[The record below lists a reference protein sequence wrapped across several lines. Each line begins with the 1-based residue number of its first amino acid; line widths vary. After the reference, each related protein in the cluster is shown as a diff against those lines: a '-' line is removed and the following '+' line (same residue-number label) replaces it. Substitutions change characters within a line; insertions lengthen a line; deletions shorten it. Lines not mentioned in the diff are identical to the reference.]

1 MHWRL
6 DKYVCVVCDGFTQ
19 EIIKVREWIPHTG
32 LLTKVIFSNMVPSPS
47 ADITRAMHGQEKWRS
62 RNYNPRQKSWH
73 AYPLLQYL
81 SEKFISSPPSPR
93 FNVIYRD
100 VFVIARFQHCR
111 GGGGGGGFFIPGMSL
126 VIASKY
132 LVNACSSYLIQTCQR
147 LLSWIVPETNWR
159 ERHCVCFDFV
169 SCQRCFMPSQPSFS
183 FGETFVS
190 FFLVRAFIQ
199 F

>member
-1 MHWRL
+1 MRCMDMKSDVL
-6 DKYVCVVCDGFTQ
+6 ETTIPDKSLGTLTHFCSICQ
-19 EIIKVREWIPHTG
+19 RNLSVRPPPPDSMLFIVMYSS
-32 LLTKVIFSNMVPSPS
+32 LLVSNSV
-47 ADITRAMHGQEKWRS
+47 
-62 RNYNPRQKSWH
+62 
-73 AYPLLQYL
+73 
-81 SEKFISSPPSPR
+81 
-93 FNVIYRD
+93 
-100 VFVIARFQHCR
+100 
-111 GGGGGGGFFIPGMSL
+111 GGGGEGFFIPVMSL

-169 SCQRCFMPSQPSFS
+169 SCQRCFMPSQPSFL

>member
-111 GGGGGGGFFIPGMSL
+111 GGGGRGGVLYSSDVISYCFKIP
-126 VIASKY
+126 
-132 LVNACSSYLIQTCQR
+132 CQR
-147 LLSWIVPETNWR
+147 MFQLSDPDVPKT
-159 ERHCVCFDFV
+159 FV
-169 SCQRCFMPSQPSFS
+169 VDCTRDELAWTSLCMFWFCFMSEMFYALSAVF
-183 FGETFVS
+183 FVRRD
-190 FFLVRAFIQ
+190 FR
-199 F
+199 